1 MGAEGGE
8 SVGEGGELWEV
19 AWEAWGMVWKLTT
32 GSVRDRGECVAC
44 WVPLAGAHS
53 FGGAEVVLG

>member
-19 AWEAWGMVWKLTT
+19 VLEGV
-32 GSVRDRGECVAC
+32 
-44 WVPLAGAHS
+44 
-53 FGGAEVVLG
+53 GGGGWSEIDNW